1 MMEIEEVIK
10 IIEFRLE
17 RLNEVKNI
25 VDANLEKF
33 SMYTIDNDARI
44 DELESLKNYI
54 KSQK

>member
-1 MMEIEEVIK
+1 MMSIEEVIK

-25 VDANLEKF
+25 ADANPEKF

-54 KSQK
+54 KRQK

>member
-25 VDANLEKF
+25 ADANLEKF